1 MNIFGASAP
10 TGSVALTL
18 PGVPTQPGA
27 PVLSA
32 VTVVGNNVALKWT
45 PTRGGA
51 PTSYVLVANLA
62 PSATDLGV
70 FPMAMTTSASSAVP
84 AGTYYVRVVAIN
96 AAGTAIS
103 NEVSFTVGA
112 PSSRMVRR

>member
-1 MNIFGASAP
+1 M
-10 TGSVALTL
+10 
-18 PGVPTQPGA
+18 PTQPGA

-51 PTSYVLVANLA
+51 PTSYVLVAGSA

-70 FPMAMTTSASSAVP
+70 FPMGMATFVSTAVP
-84 AGTYYVRVVAIN
+84 ANTYDVRVVAIN
-96 AAGTAIS
+96 AAGYALS
-103 NEVSFTVGA
+103 NEIVVTVGA
-112 PSSRMVRR
+112 PAARLVRR

>member
-1 MNIFGASAP
+1 MEPSFSTVVWSLPLGPGNSASVEAPPNIVGTFYLRLIAMNIFGASAP

-51 PTSYVLVANLA
+51 PTSYVLVAGRRR
-62 PSATDLGV
+62 P
-70 FPMAMTTSASSAVP
+70 PPTSACSP
-84 AGTYYVRVVAIN
+84 WR
-96 AAGTAIS
+96 
-103 NEVSFTVGA
+103 
-112 PSSRMVRR
+112 